1 MIGIVRGVITLI
13 LMFLFI
19 AFTVWV
25 WGKQRKESFD
35 SMARMPLEDDR
46 APPAAVKPGSKR
58 S

>member
-19 AFTVWV
+19 ALTVWV

-35 SMARMPLEDDR
+35 SMALEDDR